1 MKVAV
6 SAIGSR
12 GDVVPFAHLAARFT
26 AAGHH
31 VTLVTHESSADVLPA
46 GVRVLPVDSD
56 PQTLMA
62 GPAGEAAHRW
72 RPRELNRSRDLF
84 ADFLHSGYEPA
95 RKALQGAD
103 VLIAST
109 FSIAAVHAALQ
120 RGVPVVRA
128 HMWPEYPQADGP
140 MPLLPWSWRAPAPA
154 RRAARRAVRRVEP
167 YLGGV
172 TGQWRRGRL
181 HLSARHPVGLTTAT
195 AGTLYAFSPRVLPA
209 PPPEGTVTGWW
220 TAQDHDAALSAPVAE
235 LLASG
240 DWVYLGFGSLQRGAP
255 ADVLDAAGEA
265 CERAGVRAVAQLGE
279 LRGRVHPNIV
289 CIGDQPHEALFRH
302 VRAAVHHGGAG
313 TTAAAVRA
321 GVPSVVV
328 PHFADQFYWGHRLHA
343 LGVAPQPLR
352 RPALSGPG
360 LGRLIGE
367 ALDPGMAARA
377 ELLAESVRGEDGCGR
392 AVRQVEQ
399 WLGATGTG

>member
-26 AAGHH
+26 AAGHR
-31 VTLVTHESSADVLPA
+31 VTLVTHESSADVLPT
-46 GVRVLPVDSD
+46 GVRVVPVDSD

-95 RKALQGAD
+95 REALQGAD
-103 VLIAST
+103 VLVAST
-109 FSIAAVHAALQ
+109 FSIAAVHAALE

-128 HMWPEYPQADGP
+128 HMWPEYPRLDGP

-154 RRAARRAVRRVEP
+154 RRAARGAVRRVEP

-172 TGQWRRGRL
+172 AGTWRRGRL

-195 AGTLYAFSPRVLPA
+195 AGTLYAFSPRMLPA

-220 TAQDHDAALSAPVAE
+220 TAPDDDAALSRPVAQ
-235 LLASG
+235 LLSRG

-279 LRGRVHPNIV
+279 LRGPVHPNIV
-289 CIGDQPHEALFRH
+289 CIGEQPHEALFRH

-328 PHFADQFYWGHRLHA
+328 PHFADQFYWGHRLHS

-352 RPALSGPG
+352 RPALSGPA

-367 ALDPGMAARA
+367 ALDPGTAARA

-392 AVRQVEQ
+392 AVHQVER
-399 WLGATGTG
+399 WLGATGAG

>member
-195 AGTLYAFSPRVLPA
+195 AGTLYAFSPRVL
-209 PPPEGTVTGWW
+209 
-220 TAQDHDAALSAPVAE
+220 
-235 LLASG
+235 
-240 DWVYLGFGSLQRGAP
+240 
-255 ADVLDAAGEA
+255 DAAGEA